1 MTISEYQTHF
11 NLVLDDNM
19 INGEKKIKN
28 LYACANWLFTGS
40 LLINYAGVKQ
50 EHTDRSISR
59 FQGITIKLYHTF

>member
-1 MTISEYQTHF
+1 
-11 NLVLDDNM
+11 M
-19 INGEKKIKN
+19 INGEKKINN